1 MPRIW
6 VVNAS
11 PLILLARIERLD
23 LLTSLAETV
32 RVPRSV
38 LQELEA
44 GAHRDAAADAVRN
57 TPGLSIVP
65 DPSVPEQVA
74 AWDLGAGETHVIA
87 DALEVPDAEAV
98 LDDLAARRCARAL
111 RLPLLGTLGVVAT
124 ARKRGLIP
132 AVRPLFEQLSAHGMR
147 ISPELLR
154 LVLAEVGEA

>member
-1 MPRIW
+1 VPRIW

-98 LDDLAARRCARAL
+98 LDDLAARAPNTLSTYDFL
-111 RLPLLGTLGVVAT
+111 RLSPH
-124 ARKRGLIP
+124 AR
-132 AVRPLFEQLSAHGMR
+132 LS
-147 ISPELLR
+147 SSE
-154 LVLAEVGEA
+154 ESSQ